1 MEDYAAKMALK
12 PEADLRQ
19 YVTGYAQY
27 REDAVLAALAEL
39 RRRGTPAPEEEA
51 LRPQLEQAVQQ
62 QQAAEQATRASEV
75 ATKVPDADAPALYT
89 PGAIVLFSVLF
100 NTILTG
106 AILLAINLRR
116 LKQTQAIWRLVGFVV
131 AYLFAEAVLVNLF
144 MQQYA
149 LNPLV
154 LSLLNLPAIMVYIF
168 WFWPRYVGTSQFQ
181 PRSWLIPLLI
191 CFVVMMALG
200 LLARYILPYIPG
212 GEQMLKQV
220 EQKR

>member
-200 LLARYILPYIPG
+200 LLARYILPFIPG

>member
-12 PEADLRQ
+12 PDAALRE
-19 YVTGYAQY
+19 YVTGYTQY
-27 REDAVLAALAEL
+27 REDAVLAAFAEL
-39 RRRGTPAPEEEA
+39 RRRGTPAPEEAA
-51 LRPQLEQAVQQ
+51 LRPQLEAAVQQ
-62 QQAAEQATRASEV
+62 QQAAELATRASE
-75 ATKVPDADAPALYT
+75 AAAEVPDADAPALYT

-100 NTILTG
+100 NTIITG

-131 AYLFAEAVLVNLF
+131 AYLLAEAVLINLF

-154 LSLLNLPAIMVYIF
+154 LSLLNLPAILVYIF

-181 PRSWLIPLLI
+181 PRSWLIPLLV
-191 CFVVMMALG
+191 CFIVMMALG
-200 LLARYILPYIPG
+200 LLARYLLPHIPG

-220 EQKR
+220 EQTR